1 MASVNAKKTVQLDPL
16 GTGDKADVM
25 EITPLGAGGE
35 VGRSCCVLRFRGKMI
50 MFDCGVHPAYS
61 GLASLPFFDP
71 VDLDEV
77 DVLLATHFHLDHAA
91 ALPYL
96 MEKTNFN
103 PKARVFM
110 THPTKAIYKT
120 LMSDFVRVSHHSA
133 DDNLYSEADVL
144 RTMPRIESID
154 YHQEVSVD
162 GIRFWAYNAGHVL
175 GAAMFMVEIAG
186 VRVLYTGDFS
196 REEDRH
202 LKSAEVP
209 PTRPDVLIVE
219 STYGVQVHEPRRVRE
234 ARFTQRVASVVRRG
248 GRVLMPVFAL
258 GRAQELLLIL
268 DEFWEANPDIQDVPI
283 YYASALAKRC
293 MSVYQTYINMMNDA
307 VRRRYDVGNPFAFKY
322 VSSLR
327 SIEDLD
333 DRNPCVVMASPGMLQ
348 SGLSRALFERWCPD
362 KRSGLILSG
371 YSVEGT
377 LAKHVLTE
385 PQSITRMD
393 GKEVPLRCS
402 VDYITFSA
410 HSDFLQTSSFI
421 DACQPGNIVL
431 VHGSSEEMSRLRMA
445 LDQRY
450 NRGPPERRIALF
462 TPKNSHT
469 VALAF
474 RGATIAKAIGVL
486 PKHAPAEGT
495 RVRGVMVRKDFTHT
509 LMAPDDLQR
518 YTRLGLSHIRQRLVL
533 PLAVPMGELARELAK
548 LFENVVVSSCSS
560 HSNGGVGSLGRSGGS
575 GGGGGGDGG
584 EQKLTSALG
593 GTSPPGPPVVS
604 RIVVVSAV
612 TLVEE
617 RDTGGHKVVMSWQAD
632 NSTDM
637 VADAIAALVL
647 RAAVAGGI
655 GVGGGRPAGA
665 PAPLAVEA
673 PNTPIPGSSSGPVA
687 PPAPTATSEPPTV
700 AGVKRTVDGTLVSA
714 LAPNVKAS
722 TPAESTAGSGQAL
735 VKAEPQPVLDP
746 PLPPGVTADASV
758 PAVASAAGPVT
769 SAAALA
775 ARPTV
780 PSAHGHAGAPHLLDD
795 DFVDAAL
802 AVTRRLLSARFGPI
816 QLSRRRPTV
825 SRLVV
830 DLHAVTV
837 DHATGGVACV
847 SLVVRERVR
856 LALHRIQAAVLPIP
870 DYYCPCCADCIPVD
884 EADGGRGRAP
894 PKVEAG
900 VKREPPPPGGVMNG
914 AGDSDAMAIGAGH
927 RS

>member
-1 MASVNAKKTVQLDPL
+1 
-16 GTGDKADVM
+16 
-25 EITPLGAGGE
+25 
-35 VGRSCCVLRFRGKMI
+35 

-548 LFENVVVSSCSS
+548 LFENVVVASWSSD
-560 HSNGGVGSLGRSGGS
+560 SNDGVDSLGRSGNS
-575 GGGGGGDGG
+575 GGGGGGGG
-584 EQKLTSALG
+584 SEEKLTRALG
-593 GTSPPGPPVVS
+593 GASPPGSPTVT

-655 GVGGGRPAGA
+655 GVGGGRPAEA
-665 PAPLAVEA
+665 PAPLAIHS
-673 PNTPIPGSSSGPVA
+673 PDTPVPGSSPGPTA
-687 PPAPTATSEPPTV
+687 PPAPTVTSEPPTV
-700 AGVKRTVDGTLVSA
+700 TGVKRTVDGTPVSA
-714 LAPNVKAS
+714 IAPNVKAPN
-722 TPAESTAGSGQAL
+722 PAESTAGSGQAL

-746 PLPPGVTADASV
+746 PLPPGVAADASA
-758 PAVASAAGPVT
+758 PAVTPAAAAVTAAAVT

-775 ARPTV
+775 ARPPV
-780 PSAHGHAGAPHLLDD
+780 PSAHVHAGAPHLLDD

-847 SLVVRERVR
+847 SSVVRERVR
-856 LALHRIQAAVLPIP
+856 LALRRIQAAVLPIP

-884 EADGGRGRAP
+884 EAGRGGGRAPPKVEAGAP

-900 VKREPPPPGGVMNG
+900 VKRDPLLPGGVGNG
-914 AGDSDAMAIGAGH
+914 ARVADTVAIAAGDRG
-927 RS
+927 

>member
-1 MASVNAKKTVQLDPL
+1 
-16 GTGDKADVM
+16 
-25 EITPLGAGGE
+25 
-35 VGRSCCVLRFRGKMI
+35 MI

-120 LMSDFVRVSHHSA
+120 LMSDFVRVSHHSS

-209 PTRPDVLIVE
+209 PARPDVLIVE

-327 SIEDLD
+327 SIDDLD

-348 SGLSRALFERWCPD
+348 SGLSRELFERWCPD

-385 PQSITRMD
+385 PVSITRMD

-421 DACQPGNIVL
+421 DACHPGNIVL

-486 PKHAPAEGT
+486 PKHAPADGT
-495 RVRGVMVRKDFTHT
+495 RVAGVMVRKDFTHT

-518 YTRLGLSHIRQRLVL
+518 YTRLGLSRIRQRLVL
-533 PLAVPMGELARELAK
+533 PLAVPMAALARELAK
-548 LFENVVVSSCSS
+548 LFESVTVEPPPPPPPLPPPAA
-560 HSNGGVGSLGRSGGS
+560 GGGPQGGAD
-575 GGGGGGDGG
+575 GGGGS
-584 EQKLTSALG
+584 ELLPLG
-593 GTSPPGPPVVS
+593 GRPPSAVG

-617 RDTGGHKVVMSWQAD
+617 FDTGGHKVVMSWLAD
-632 NSTDM
+632 HSTDM
-637 VADAIAALVL
+637 IADAISALVL

-655 GVGGGRPAGA
+655 GVGGGRPPSAPPPLAIEAAPQAATAAAAVKAEAADAPPPAVGTKRAADGTPVRNGGAPPAASGPTAAAAAAAAAAAEPPAAVKTEAAPLAAVPAVPRAGADAPPPPPASEPPPLGCNPRSTGSSSRGWAAPPLGCGATPAARA
-665 PAPLAVEA
+665 PAPS
-673 PNTPIPGSSSGPVA
+673 P
-687 PPAPTATSEPPTV
+687 
-700 AGVKRTVDGTLVSA
+700 
-714 LAPNVKAS
+714 
-722 TPAESTAGSGQAL
+722 
-735 VKAEPQPVLDP
+735 
-746 PLPPGVTADASV
+746 
-758 PAVASAAGPVT
+758 
-769 SAAALA
+769 
-775 ARPTV
+775 
-780 PSAHGHAGAPHLLDD
+780 
-795 DFVDAAL
+795 
-802 AVTRRLLSARFGPI
+802 TRR
-816 QLSRRRPTV
+816 
-825 SRLVV
+825 
-830 DLHAVTV
+830 
-837 DHATGGVACV
+837 
-847 SLVVRERVR
+847 
-856 LALHRIQAAVLPIP
+856 
-870 DYYCPCCADCIPVD
+870 
-884 EADGGRGRAP
+884 
-894 PKVEAG
+894 
-900 VKREPPPPGGVMNG
+900 
-914 AGDSDAMAIGAGH
+914 
-927 RS
+927 

>member
-1 MASVNAKKTVQLDPL
+1 
-16 GTGDKADVM
+16 
-25 EITPLGAGGE
+25 
-35 VGRSCCVLRFRGKMI
+35 

-77 DVLLATHFHLDHAA
+77 DILLATHFHLDHAA

-327 SIEDLD
+327 SIDDLD

-486 PKHAPAEGT
+486 PKHAPADGT
-495 RVRGVMVRKDFTHT
+495 RVSGVMVRKDFTHT

-548 LFENVVVSSCSS
+548 LFENVVASSRS
-560 HSNGGVGSLGRSGGS
+560 GVGSGVDCLGGASGS
-575 GGGGGGDGG
+575 GGGGGSGWDEAKPAG
-584 EQKLTSALG
+584 TLG
-593 GTSPPGPPVVS
+593 GVSPSGPPAVN

-612 TLVEE
+612 TLMEE

-655 GVGGGRPAGA
+655 GVGGGRPPGA
-665 PAPLAVEA
+665 PAPLAIEA
-673 PNTPIPGSSSGPVA
+673 PNTPVPGSA
-687 PPAPTATSEPPTV
+687 PRPLVSPAPSKTSEPPAV
-700 AGVKRTVDGTLVSA
+700 AGVKRTVDGTPVSA
-714 LAPNVKAS
+714 LAPNGKGS
-722 TPAESTAGSGQAL
+722 SPAESTAGSGQAL
-735 VKAEPQPVLDP
+735 VKAEALPILDP
-746 PLPPGVTADASV
+746 PIPPGVTADASI
-758 PAVASAAGPVT
+758 PAVASAAAAATAVAMT
-769 SAAALA
+769 SAATPGPCSPA
-775 ARPTV
+775 P
-780 PSAHGHAGAPHLLDD
+780 PAHVHGGDPHLLDD

-837 DHATGGVACV
+837 DHATGRVACV
-847 SLVVRERVR
+847 SAVVRERVR
-856 LALHRIQAAVLPIP
+856 LALRRIQAAVLPIP
-870 DYYCPCCADCIPVD
+870 DYYCPCCADCIPD
-884 EADGGRGRAP
+884 DGAGGGGGAAS
-894 PKVEAG
+894 KVEAG
-900 VKREPPPPGGVMNG
+900 VKREPPPGEMLNGPGD
-914 AGDSDAMAIGAGH
+914 AAKTAIATGDRG
-927 RS
+927 